1 MIDKKILLCTEGA
14 LTSQV
19 LTDNIIERLPVN
31 LGKLQSLKLMNL
43 DGNRITSLPDEC
55 NSSSFTL

>member
-1 MIDKKILLCTEGA
+1 

-19 LTDNIIERLPVN
+19 LAENLIERLPVS
-31 LGKLQSLKLMNL
+31 LGKLQSLKLLNL

-55 NSSSFTL
+55 NL